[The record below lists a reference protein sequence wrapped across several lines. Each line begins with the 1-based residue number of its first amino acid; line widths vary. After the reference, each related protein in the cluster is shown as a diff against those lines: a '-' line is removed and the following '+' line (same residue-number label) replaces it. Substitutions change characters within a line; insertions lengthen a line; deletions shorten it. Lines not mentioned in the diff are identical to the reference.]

1 VRHVWLSAPQ
11 ALPKTL
17 LVRAY
22 VALLQFEQSV
32 HGYDLPSTGEFLPYS
47 EEPLDIQPRPEL
59 GLPSNSHFENKRR

>member
-1 VRHVWLSAPQ
+1 MRHVSLSAPQ

-17 LVRAY
+17 LALVY

-32 HGYDLPSTGEFLPYS
+32 RGYDLPSTDEFLLYF

-59 GLPSNSHFENKRR
+59 GLP